1 MSGKF
6 ITCLWR
12 KKRLRR
18 GFVLSHK
25 DSSPDLA
32 VGGRQH
38 WGLGD
43 PHMALSPHM
52 HVATGSH
59 TPCPG
64 ALQLSWGSQGSRV
77 TKALLLSCGWGF
89 SDPVPQPGPCCAAE
103 APREGTGS
111 PRSSLPDCDTL
122 I

>member
-25 DSSPDLA
+25 DTSSDLA

-43 PHMALSPHM
+43 PHMALSP
-52 HVATGSH
+52 SH
-59 TPCPG
+59 ACGLRIPPT
-64 ALQLSWGSQGSRV
+64 LSRRPAAVLG
-77 TKALLLSCGWGF
+77 
-89 SDPVPQPGPCCAAE
+89 QPGELGDHSTALTMLIPFPIPMSPARPPGRGAVG
-103 APREGTGS
+103 PRH
-111 PRSSLPDCDTL
+111 
-122 I
+122 